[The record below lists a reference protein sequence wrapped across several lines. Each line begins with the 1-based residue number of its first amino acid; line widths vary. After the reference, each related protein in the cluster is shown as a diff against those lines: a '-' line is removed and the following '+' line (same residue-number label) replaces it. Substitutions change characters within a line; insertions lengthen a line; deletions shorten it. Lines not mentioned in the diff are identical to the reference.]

1 MAAERDCGFG
11 GPCSFGSGGDRDA
24 EPDGRSV
31 ATAVPGPDLASLRF
45 IFVLPRESA
54 TE

>member
-11 GPCSFGSGGDRDA
+11 GPCSFGSGRARGA
-24 EPDGRSV
+24 GPDGRRGAS
-31 ATAVPGPDLASLRF
+31 ALRSGLASLRF